1 VSSSWLHP
9 PSLYQPHREKR
20 VQERG
25 KAGSYNCGLVYLE
38 EVGTEMEP
46 MPTTTKG
53 SCILYWFFFPEGIN
67 SWSVSDYFHHI
78 SILIDWSEVA
88 KKRFIMWPHF
98 CWFVKRIYAEK
109 SPVTDPIFFKSFLAA
124 LVDLST
130 QWDICWKYLNL
141 PIAKGK
147 SCGSEVNIANTD
159 RGKVL
164 GRGGLAQGFSLCI
177 YLLPQPLWMT
187 VCNTFLV
194 LFLFSW

>member
-1 VSSSWLHP
+1 MSSSWLHP

-46 MPTTTKG
+46 IPTTTKG
-53 SCILYWFFFPEGIN
+53 SCILFWFFFPEGIN

-109 SPVTDPIFFKSFLAA
+109 SPVTDLIFFKSFSAA
-124 LVDLST
+124 LVDVST
-130 QWDICWKYLNL
+130 QWDISPL
-141 PIAKGK
+141 PRVRAG
-147 SCGSEVNIANTD
+147 GPEVNIANTD

-164 GRGGLAQGFSLCI
+164 GTGGLAQGFYLCI
-177 YLLPQPLWMT
+177 S
-187 VCNTFLV
+187 FLSRYEWQV
-194 LFLFSW
+194 VIRF